1 MVITVGRQYGSG
13 GREIGTMLAKQ
24 LGIAYYDDMLL
35 KEAAE
40 ESGLCEELFRSFDE
54 RPKSFLYSIAMDPY
68 SFSMNHVTPKGSIEQ
83 QVYLATYDTI
93 KKLADKGPCVLIGR
107 CADYALKD
115 RDDVIN
121 LFITAPLENR
131 IKRVAARNG
140 ISENEAKDRIKK
152 TDKSRASYY
161 SIAMDPYSF
170 SMNHVTPKGS
180 IEQQVY
186 LATYDT
192 IKKLADKGP
201 CVLIGRCADYA
212 LKDRDDVINLFIT
225 APLENRIKRVAA
237 RNGIS
242 ENEAKDRIKK
252 TDKSRASYYN
262 YYSAKD
268 WGDAKS
274 YDLCID
280 SSLLGIDGTVELLKD
295 LIRIKGIK

>member
-1 MVITVGRQYGSG
+1 MKPYIITIARQYGSG
-13 GREIGTMLAKQ
+13 GKTVGKMLADRLGIPFYNREIITMASEDS
-24 LGIAYYDDMLL
+24 GVNAMLF
-35 KEAAE
+35 
-40 ESGLCEELFRSFDE
+40 SDE
-54 RPKSFLYSIAMDPY
+54 RLKSDFIARLRARYRGDMPVPNDSSKSY
-68 SFSMNHVTPKGSIEQ
+68 LRDEALFSYQVKIIER
-83 QVYLATYDTI
+83 
-93 KKLADKGPCVLIGR
+93 LAD
-107 CADYALKD
+107 
-115 RDDVIN
+115 
-121 LFITAPLENR
+121 
-131 IKRVAARNG
+131 
-140 ISENEAKDRIKK
+140 
-152 TDKSRASYY
+152 
-161 SIAMDPYSF
+161 
-170 SMNHVTPKGS
+170 
-180 IEQQVY
+180 Q
-186 LATYDT
+186 
-192 IKKLADKGP
+192 GP

>member
-13 GREIGTMLAKQ
+13 GREIGTMLAEK

-35 KEAAE
+35 KEAAK
-40 ESGLCEELFRSFDE
+40 ESGLCEDLFRSFDE
-54 RPKSFLYSIAMDPY
+54 RPKSFLYSVAMDPY
-68 SFSMNHVTPKGSIEQ
+68 SFSMNHVMPKGSIEQ

-131 IKRVAARNG
+131 IERVARRNG
-140 ISENEAKDRIKK
+140 ITRDEAK
-152 TDKSRASYY
+152 
-161 SIAMDPYSF
+161 
-170 SMNHVTPKGS
+170 
-180 IEQQVY
+180 E
-186 LATYDT
+186 
-192 IKKLADKGP
+192 
-201 CVLIGRCADYA
+201 
-212 LKDRDDVINLFIT
+212 
-225 APLENRIKRVAA
+225 RIKR
-237 RNGIS
+237 
-242 ENEAKDRIKK
+242 

-262 YYSAKD
+262 YYSSKD

-280 SSLLGIDGTVELLKD
+280 SSLLGIEGTVERLEKLVT
-295 LIRIKGIK
+295 LKGIERR